1 MKNSPF
7 VLVLLFLFQNILLCQ
22 VYNEKDVKICE
33 SKFKIAEN
41 TDLKLKPIGEVVA
54 RIGESFTG
62 TDYQAFALEREGE
75 EKLVVDLT
83 GLDCTT
89 FIENALVF
97 ARLIKKD
104 SSSFESYIKELTYI
118 RYRNGIINKY
128 PSRLHYFSDW
138 IYDNVKKKVV
148 KDVTKELGGEPVK
161 FELNFMSMHPELYKH
176 LKENPS
182 YIPVIKAQ
190 EEAIN
195 TRAHYYIP
203 KNKVKSIEGDL
214 KEGDIIAFTTSVK
227 GLDIGH
233 TGIAVKGKDGRI
245 HLLHEPQ
252 PNTKVHTTKET
263 LSDYILNTKKHTG
276 IIVLRVSEL

>member
-1 MKNSPF
+1 MKICSF
-7 VLVLLFLFQNILLCQ
+7 VSFILLLYQTILFCQ
-22 VYNEKDVKICE
+22 VYNELDIKVCE
-33 SKFKIAEN
+33 SKFKIAEKSN
-41 TDLKLKPIGEVVA
+41 LKLKPIGEVLA

-62 TDYQAFALEREGE
+62 TDYKAFALEREGE

-104 SSSFESYIKELTYI
+104 SSSFDSYIKELAYI

-138 IYDNVKKKVV
+138 IYDNVKKNVV
-148 KDVTKELGGEPVK
+148 KDVTKELGGEPIK
-161 FELNFMSMHPELYKH
+161 FEINFMSSHPELYKH
-176 LKENPS
+176 LKGNPS
-182 YIPVIKAQ
+182 FISVIKAQ

-195 TRAHYYIP
+195 MRTHYYIP
-203 KNKVKSIEGDL
+203 KNKVRTIEGEL

-233 TGIAVKGKDGRI
+233 AGIAVK
-245 HLLHEPQ
+245 
-252 PNTKVHTTKET
+252 
-263 LSDYILNTKKHTG
+263 
-276 IIVLRVSEL
+276 

>member
-1 MKNSPF
+1 MKIRL
-7 VLVLLFLFQNILLCQ
+7 LVSILLLFQTIIFCQ
-22 VYNEKDVKICE
+22 VYKEADVKVCE
-33 SKFKIAEN
+33 SKFKIAEKEN
-41 TDLKLKPIGEVVA
+41 LKVKPIGEVIA

-62 TDYQAFALEREGE
+62 TDYRAFALEREGE

-104 SSSFESYIKELTYI
+104 STSFDSYVRELTHI

-128 PSRLHYFSDW
+128 PSRLHYFTDW
-138 IYDNVKKKVV
+138 IYDNVKKDVV
-148 KDVTKELGGEPVK
+148 EDITKDLGGEKVK
-161 FELNFMSMHPELYKH
+161 FEINFMSTHPDLYKH
-176 LKENPS
+176 LKGNPLF
-182 YIPVIKAQ
+182 IPIIKAQ

-195 TRAHYYIP
+195 TRTYYYIP
-203 KNKVKSIEGDL
+203 KGKVKSIEGELRD
-214 KEGDIIAFTTSVK
+214 GDIIAFTTTVS
-227 GLDIGH
+227 GLDVSH

-252 PNTKVHTTKET
+252 PNMRVYTTKET
-263 LSDYILNTKKHTG
+263 LSDYIINSKKHTG
-276 IIVLRVSEL
+276 IIVLRAL